1 MLSEV
6 YVTITMHSYQ
16 AIVMYYTV
24 WGDVTICFSSC
35 LSIFVQHK
43 NFDRTHILMETRGQ
57 KYTKKIDFFCAFC
70 TKLASLQFHLI
81 CIPFLFS

>member
-1 MLSEV
+1 MLIEV

-43 NFDRTHILMETRGQ
+43 NFGRTHILMDTRGQ
-57 KYTKKIDFFCAFC
+57 K
-70 TKLASLQFHLI
+70 
-81 CIPFLFS
+81 